1 MSTEITSEAKP
12 KRTRKTA
19 VKEPVIATEEVTP
32 EAEPE
37 QETAKSAHTKSV
49 TYSARDIDLNQYV
62 TVKNGYPGQLVYVSK
77 RTGERFFWDGYGT
90 EQDIQLMELR
100 NVRNTAKKFFEHN
113 WFVFDDEYD
122 WVIDFLGVRAY
133 YNNIINV
140 EGIDALFKKTPAE
153 IEKELASLSNGQ
165 KRTVAYRAMEMIREK
180 EIDSLSVI
188 EVLEKGLGIALVER

>member
-19 VKEPVIATEEVTP
+19 VKEPVITTGEVTT

-37 QETAKSAHTKSV
+37 QETAKSTHTKSAS
-49 TYSARDIDLNQYV
+49 YSAKDIDLNQYV

-140 EGIDALFKKTPAE
+140 EGVDALFKKTPAE

>member
-32 EAEPE
+32 GAEPE
-37 QETAKSAHTKSV
+37 QETAKSMHTKSV
-49 TYSARDIDLNQYV
+49 TYSAMDIDLNQYV

-140 EGIDALFKKTPAE
+140 EGVDALFKKTPTE